1 MNGYGAVPEYDE
13 LESYMYRDKRTAMD
27 REDRKMTRE
36 EAQRVLNLLAPGFKL
51 PPPRTEEEFLA
62 ATRPIN
68 PKLEELETQIRSET
82 IITMYLM
89 DQLNAKKKLIHELY
103 EKERALKNEMA

>member
-13 LESYMYRDKRTAMD
+13 LESYMYRDKRST
-27 REDRKMTRE
+27 MTRE
-36 EAQRVLNLLAPGFKL
+36 EAQRVLNLLAPGFRL
-51 PPPRTEEEFLA
+51 PPPRTEEEFILA
-62 ATRPIN
+62 TQPIN
-68 PKLEELETQIRSET
+68 PELEELETQIRSET